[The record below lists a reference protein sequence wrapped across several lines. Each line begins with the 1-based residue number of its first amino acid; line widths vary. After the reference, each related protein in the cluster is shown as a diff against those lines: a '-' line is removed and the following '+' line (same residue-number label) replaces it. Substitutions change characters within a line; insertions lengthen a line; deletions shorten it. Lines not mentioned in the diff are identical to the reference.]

1 MKKFVSIASTVLILC
16 CLVCLFTACK
26 DDEAV
31 IDSYN
36 VESKSYV
43 VGDTFSTSDAVITA
57 ELKNGEKVKI
67 DTHLKFDTT
76 AVDIDLTD
84 GKFTKAGT
92 YVVPVYAIE
101 ERTDLKIGDWTVTV
115 TEK

>member
-36 VESKSYV
+36 IESKSYV

-57 ELKNGEKVKI
+57 VLKNGEKVKI
-67 DTHLKFDTT
+67 DKNLKFVTD
-76 AVDIDLTD
+76 AVDADLKD
-84 GKFTKAGT
+84 GKFVKAGT
-92 YVVPVYAIE
+92 YSVAVYAVE
-101 ERTDLKIGDWTVTV
+101 ERVDLKIGDWSVTV
-115 TEK
+115 NEK